1 TLATLE
7 RLVDPQRPLPDAV
20 ARLTGITQAD
30 LKGAATAE
38 SAVRELIHFI
48 GGRQPVGHGARL
60 DMEFLTASGLWDA
73 QSDILDTLDVA
84 RILMPA
90 AASHSL
96 PLLPTA
102 LRFSQPRPPPALH
115 AAPRRPARNRRHAC
129 PRRRTGR
136 DAAWLRAPRAPA
148 TDGACR
154 RADPGAQ
161 RHAAGRGRHRDGQEH
176 RVPRAVARS
185 RSPPE
190 GTRGGLDAHS
200 HAAGAADEQGPSG
213 P

>member
-1 TLATLE
+1 M
-7 RLVDPQRPLPDAV
+7 
-20 ARLTGITQAD
+20 
-30 LKGAATAE
+30 
-38 SAVRELIHFI
+38 
-48 GGRQPVGHGARL
+48 GARAL
-60 DMEFLTASGLWDA
+60 LRRSPDGAEPRDPCDA
-73 QSDILDTLDVA
+73 GRRSPVDRAKARSD
-84 RILMPA
+84 
-90 AASHSL
+90 AAS
-96 PLLPTA
+96 
-102 LRFSQPRPPPALH
+102 
-115 AAPRRPARNRRHAC
+115 RRPARNRRHAC

-213 P
+213 PVAAALGLQGVFAQRPLELHIVAALAPLPRRAVRERGGASLQAEGAGVAAHH